1 MLVLFKIPYHRDG
14 QLIWLEGHFEK
25 AAFSG

>member
-1 MLVLFKIPYHRDG
+1 MTYCRDG

-25 AAFSG
+25 VAFSW

>member
-1 MLVLFKIPYHRDG
+1 MPVPTKITYCRDG
-14 QLIWLEGHFEK
+14 HLIWLAGHFDM

>member
-1 MLVLFKIPYHRDG
+1 MLVLTKITYCRDG
-14 QLIWLEGHFEK
+14 KLICLAGHIEV

>member
-1 MLVLFKIPYHRDG
+1 MLVLIKITYYRDG
-14 QLIWLEGHFEK
+14 QLIWLEGHYAK

>member
-1 MLVLFKIPYHRDG
+1 MLILIKITYGTDR
-14 QLIWLEGHFEK
+14 QLIWLGGHFEK